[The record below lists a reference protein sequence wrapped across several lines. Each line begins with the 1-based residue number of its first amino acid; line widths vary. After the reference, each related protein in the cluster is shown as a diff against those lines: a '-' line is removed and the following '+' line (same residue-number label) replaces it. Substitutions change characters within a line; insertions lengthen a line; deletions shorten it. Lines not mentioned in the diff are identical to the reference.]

1 MYHTIFIHSFLR
13 ARLDCFHVLAIVN
26 TVAMNFGV
34 HVSLWIMVF
43 PGYMPN
49 SRISRTYGS
58 FVRISLMA
66 QQLKNLPAMQETQD
80 MVQSLGREAP
90 LEEEMATH
98 SSIFAISTYPSAIVL
113 TLIYI
118 CIRKDFPCLLIGHIP
133 VIWHVYLLF
142 FEENTGK
149 FHSIIQ
155 HQLYNTIL
163 SVIVI
168 MLFIR
173 SSDLIIFTF

>member
-1 MYHTIFIHSFLR
+1 MYHTIFINSSLR
-13 ARLDCFHVLAIVN
+13 ARLDYFHVLAIVN

-34 HVSLWIMVF
+34 HVSLSIMVF
-43 PGYMPN
+43 SAYMPN

-118 CIRKDFPCLLIGHIP
+118 CIRKDFPCLLISHIP

-149 FHSIIQ
+149 FHSLRQ

-163 SVIVI
+163 SVIVT
-168 MLFIR
+168 
-173 SSDLIIFTF
+173 SDFIIFIC